1 MINAKILTTEFFFPV
16 ENMNTWYSRA
26 KGDNQMEQCKTEY
39 FRKKMQSQNL
49 QDVKEEAYQLRFLR
63 GGKWR

>member
-1 MINAKILTTEFFFPV
+1 
-16 ENMNTWYSRA
+16 
-26 KGDNQMEQCKTEY
+26 MEQCKTEY